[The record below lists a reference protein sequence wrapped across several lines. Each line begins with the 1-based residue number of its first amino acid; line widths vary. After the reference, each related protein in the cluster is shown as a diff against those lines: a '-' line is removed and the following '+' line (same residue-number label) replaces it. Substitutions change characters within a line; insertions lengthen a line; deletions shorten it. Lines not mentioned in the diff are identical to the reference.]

1 MLGVQ
6 CVVMVE
12 GEEVLLLLVVVVVV
26 AARIHGSICHV
37 LAWLECYFPQS

>member
-6 CVVMVE
+6 CVVVVE
-12 GEEVLLLLVVVVVV
+12 GEEVLLLVVVVVM

-37 LAWLECYFPQS
+37 LAW

>member
-6 CVVMVE
+6 CVVVVE
-12 GEEVLLLLVVVVVV
+12 GEEVLLVVVVVV